1 MRSSFKASGASN
13 RKFEHVALLNQ
24 WSESLVQVGMQDWH
38 VPRCNN
44 DDPFTDG
51 RMDGEVAYACIYFKR
66 TVQALRGNMHSPLGP
81 RPRWLRQQAIISSFF
96 LVRSQSP

>member
-1 MRSSFKASGASN
+1 MRSSFKVSGASN

-24 WSESLVQVGMQDWH
+24 WSESLMQVGMQDWH

-44 DDPFTDG
+44 DDPLTDG

-81 RPRWLRQQAIISSFF
+81 SSRWLSQQAIISSFF

>member
-66 TVQALRGNMHSPLGP
+66 TK
-81 RPRWLRQQAIISSFF
+81 SF
-96 LVRSQSP
+96 VRLPYAHLTYILFD

>member
-1 MRSSFKASGASN
+1 MRSSFKAGGASN

-51 RMDGEVAYACIYFKR
+51 RMDGEGGGMKD
-66 TVQALRGNMHSPLGP
+66 P
-81 RPRWLRQQAIISSFF
+81 RILITS
-96 LVRSQSP
+96 L